1 MRMSPPGA
9 GHQQHSRRYRLDSG
23 DADVE
28 ESPDRHQQRPAT
40 LNNGASND
48 ASDENDKLRSDIARL
63 ASELESI
70 KTLMMSNA
78 AVRSNNNNVNSN
90 NNNNYRLH

>member
-1 MRMSPPGA
+1 MSPPG
-9 GHQQHSRRYRLDSG
+9 GQQQHSRRYRLDSG

-28 ESPDRHQQRPAT
+28 ESPDRHQQRPAA

-48 ASDENDKLRSDIARL
+48 AADENDKLRSDIARL

-70 KTLMMSNA
+70 KTLMMGNA
-78 AVRSNNNNVNSN
+78 AVRSNSNISNNN